1 MREYR
6 QRMAKDKKDEVKEKN
21 RVQQILSRPK
31 WSIARKK
38 VEQEKTK
45 GRLRKYK
52 ERCKTGD
59 GDEQKT
65 PMKVFNSAQ
74 THGKM
79 TRHCRTVRE
88 QKGQLS
94 NALFAVLGLLQLQ
107 LSPLVATVESA
118 KMMMIRS
125 CHSIIATMCQDS
137 YPDAKTSKL
146 FVTKLASTGCRKRP

>member
-1 MREYR
+1 MKYR
-6 QRMAKDKKDEVKEKN
+6 
-21 RVQQILSRPK
+21 
-31 WSIARKK
+31 
-38 VEQEKTK
+38 
-45 GRLRKYK
+45 
-52 ERCKTGD
+52 ERCKTSD

-79 TRHCRTVRE
+79 TMHCRTVRE

-125 CHSIIATMCQDS
+125 CHSIIATLCQDS
-137 YPDAKTSKL
+137 YPDAIAMGQIIKKQFTIALQQCNVFTMCSDRATAESVCATFCNVSYVVKL
-146 FVTKLASTGCRKRP
+146 